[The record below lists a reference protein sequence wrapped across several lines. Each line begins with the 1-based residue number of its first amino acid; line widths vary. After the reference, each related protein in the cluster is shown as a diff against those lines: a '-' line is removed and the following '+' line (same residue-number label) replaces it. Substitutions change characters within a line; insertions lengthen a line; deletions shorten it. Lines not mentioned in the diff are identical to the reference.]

1 MCRAEFPGL
10 HRRRPRRDRA
20 DPSNEPPVAFATPR
34 TLRCTRRT
42 LRAFDLVLL
51 PALAALACATAV
63 PAHAQIYK
71 CAGRAGIP
79 TYQGTPCPPGQEL
92 RNFATDPAEVSVLP
106 QPPWP
111 PLGTGA
117 APGQRVEPPAARPRG
132 TARGE
137 RSRGGDPTQRR
148 FLAAGMQ
155 AGEVLARAGPPD
167 MKAGGH
173 KSTRWTYLPH
183 PGDPQTLTT
192 VVIEQGRVVEVERK
206 VVR

>member
-10 HRRRPRRDRA
+10 RRRRPQRGRA
-20 DPSNEPPVAFATPR
+20 DPSNEPRVAFATPC
-34 TLRCTRRT
+34 TLRCTRRS
-42 LRAFDLVLL
+42 LRVFGPVLL
-51 PALAALACATAV
+51 PALVALACVVAV
-63 PAHAQIYK
+63 PTHAQIYK
-71 CAGRAGIP
+71 CAGHAGIP
-79 TYQGTPCPPGQEL
+79 TYQDSPCPPGQEL
-92 RNFATDPAEVSVLP
+92 RNFATEPAEVSVLP

-111 PLGTGA
+111 PVGAGA
-117 APGQRVEPPAARPRG
+117 AAGRRVEPPAARLRG

-137 RSRGGDPTQRR
+137 RSRGGDPAQRR